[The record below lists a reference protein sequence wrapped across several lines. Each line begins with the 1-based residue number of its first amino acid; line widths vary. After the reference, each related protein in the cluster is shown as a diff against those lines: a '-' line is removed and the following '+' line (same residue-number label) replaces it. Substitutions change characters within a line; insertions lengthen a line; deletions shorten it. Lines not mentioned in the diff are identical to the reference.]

1 MTVSLKPLLTG
12 KLSNRTGGKGMKAVL
27 AVVTLQ
33 PTVEALHPNA
43 KWLDMKTIKA
53 VIVQPGATVGSFLVA
68 VNLVGP
74 GSVNNYASFEFRRLK
89 MTYSANKGTMA
100 ISKAAMSGTM
110 TKTMLILGE

>member
-12 KLSNRTGGKGMKAVL
+12 KLSSRTGGKGMKAVL
-27 AVVTLQ
+27 AVVSVE
-33 PTVEALHPNA
+33 PSVEALHPNA

-53 VIVQPGATVGSFLVA
+53 VFVQPGATVGSYLVA

-74 GSVNNYASFEFRRLK
+74 GSVNNYASFDYRRIT

-100 ISKAAMSGTM
+100 IKKTASGTI
-110 TKTMLILGE
+110 THTMLILGE